1 MKTKTLYS
9 RILAQGHPI
18 QMQVEKMLNP
28 CNKDEIPLN
37 YILNILPF
45 RSLFFFLF
53 ILNPGYKGF
62 VSRTHCLIG

>member
-1 MKTKTLYS
+1 
-9 RILAQGHPI
+9 
-18 QMQVEKMLNP
+18 MQVEKMLNS